1 MQATG
6 CRWRATRIE
15 PRFCYCA
22 TVILC
27 ATREHP
33 PTACNGTL
41 LSCAGSAA
49 ACSRRKQWTRIR
61 RDFWLAF
68 YKLMRD
74 ALHAHAT
81 PTRDADWF
89 TQGSCS
95 QRAGCAARACV
106 RGCVRECGHASS
118 MHAACPQIPDESAGE
133 REKRKARPT
142 QLVAIFSPVL
152 LTFYLRMACT
162 LCQFASLQVCRY
174 ATLLISIWLNA
185 ILSMLCLW
193 MVNGINL

>member
-1 MQATG
+1 MSQ
-6 CRWRATRIE
+6 
-15 PRFCYCA
+15 RFCYCA

-27 ATREHP
+27 ATRQQP
-33 PTACNGTL
+33 PTACDGTL

-68 YKLMRD
+68 YKFMRD
-74 ALHAHAT
+74 ALYAHAT

-95 QRAGCAARACV
+95 QRDGCAARACV
-106 RGCVRECGHASS
+106 DACVNADMHPPRTQLVLRFQMNQQERGKEG
-118 MHAACPQIPDESAGE
+118 
-133 REKRKARPT
+133 RPT
-142 QLVAIFSPVL
+142 QLVAIFSPML

-162 LCQFASLQVCRY
+162 LCQFASLPVCQSASLPVCY
-174 ATLLISIWLNA
+174 FTYFYLIKCYSKYV
-185 ILSMLCLW
+185 MF
-193 MVNGINL
+193 MDV